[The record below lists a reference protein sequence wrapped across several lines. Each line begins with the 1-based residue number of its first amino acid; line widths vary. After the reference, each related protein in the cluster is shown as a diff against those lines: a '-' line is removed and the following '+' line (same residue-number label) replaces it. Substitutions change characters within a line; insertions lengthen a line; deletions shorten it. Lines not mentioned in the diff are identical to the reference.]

1 MGGHL
6 HTWGLERPWLLAALL
21 ATGLT
26 SACSFDSTVKLAAQ
40 DPDPTLPEADAAVA
54 SPDAARQLTP
64 DAGAVPD
71 ANTSAAMGTLR
82 SNPLDGVLELDGE
95 LDAQWQ
101 ALEFRNFEIGD
112 AQQLE
117 AVGNYVADA
126 SVRFAS
132 LYDDDK
138 LYFFFEVADDLL
150 VNDSENIYNDD
161 SIEIYIDGLND
172 SSGPYADDDHWIL
185 VGANADYRSLGPTN
199 IEILGSINTTAI
211 GYNIE
216 ISIDRSAIGA
226 GTAGELGFNI
236 GLNDD
241 DGAGN
246 TGVDAYGLWFLPD
259 TNSCTSCCN
268 NSADN
273 YAWCD
278 TTRLGRL
285 QFTP

>member
-1 MGGHL
+1 MGGHR
-6 HTWGLERPWLLAALL
+6 HTWGLERACLLATLL
-21 ATGLT
+21 ATGLA
-26 SACSFDSTVKLAAQ
+26 SACSFDSTVNNNAPAPGATLA
-40 DPDPTLPEADAAVA
+40 EVDAAA
-54 SPDAARQLTP
+54 TSPDANRQLTP
-64 DAGAVPD
+64 DAGAEPD
-71 ANTSAAMGTLR
+71 ANNSAAMGTLR
-82 SNPLDGVLELDGE
+82 SSPLAGVLELDGE

-138 LYFFFEVADDLL
+138 LYFFFEVTDDLL
-150 VNDSENIYNDD
+150 VNDSTDIYNDD
-161 SIEIYIDGLND
+161 SIEIYIDGLSD

-185 VGANADYRSLGPTN
+185 VGASATYQSLGPTN
-199 IEILGSINTTAI
+199 IEIAGSINTTAI

-226 GTAGELGFNI
+226 GTASELGFNI

-241 DGAGN
+241 DGEGDTA
-246 TGVDAYGLWFLPD
+246 VDAYGLWFLPD
-259 TNSCTSCCN
+259 TTSCASCCN
-268 NSADN
+268 DSADN

-285 QFTP
+285 QFMQ